1 MLCVADPQERLREHL
16 KFAQP
21 IAFDPFAKLGHLGSQ
36 ENHLLQVVAES
47 NFQQVLNQM
56 TALSSVPKSALT
68 IDFPSPAMSKWS
80 RLTSPLGK
88 FVALS
93 LDNKGNIA
101 KIRSIEAGSSNEVPR
116 DVFQRV
122 LDGAALAL
130 NIQHGTIDAYYF
142 VKENIYEASSDVK
155 TLRRLGPNVN
165 LTSHDS
171 QSSTGLVVMDV
182 KVHLENTIVSIR
194 YGSSIEAERIR
205 ILRHA
210 SKVTARRAWT
220 RQKELLSQNRAFEA
234 EAWTPRQKEQILLQG
249 SVSNYEVRFSRD
261 LEEFPELAAD
271 LANVKFV
278 PIDRKNNP

>member
-1 MLCVADPQERLREHL
+1 MDDPNAG
-16 KFAQP
+16 KF
-21 IAFDPFAKLGHLGSQ
+21 GHPGSQ
-36 ENHLLQVVAES
+36 ENHLLQVAADS
-47 NFQQVLNQM
+47 NFQQVLKQM
-56 TALSSVPKSALT
+56 TALSAVPKSALT
-68 IDFPSPAMSKWS
+68 IDFPSTFHWS

-93 LDNKGNIA
+93 LDNKESNIA

-116 DVFQRV
+116 EVFQRV
-122 LDGAALAL
+122 LNGAALAL

-142 VKENIYEASSDVK
+142 VKENIYEASTDVK

-171 QSSTGLVVMDV
+171 QSSSGLVVMDV

-234 EAWTPRQKEQILLQG
+234 EPWTSRQKDQIVLQG
-249 SVSNYEVRFSRD
+249 SVSNYEVRFARD

-278 PIDRKNNP
+278 PIDQQKRSKNNP